1 MKMETMMPTS
11 EKMQAAEMLEILH
24 NIPAADQQ
32 TMLAY
37 LQGIQMGQQ
46 LASMRNE
53 AV

>member
-1 MKMETMMPTS
+1 MKMQTMMPTT

-24 NIPAADQQ
+24 NIPAANQQ

-37 LQGIQMGQQ
+37 MQGIQMGCQMMAQQ
-46 LASMRNE
+46 DK